1 MEKEKT
7 QLEKAFD
14 LFYTKDELRPK
25 ISSPFE
31 ADGYVVASNGHVLIR
46 VRKNRVDFEYDASN
60 KGPDMTGIIPEY
72 NRNSLL
78 QLNKQFFDVYKTVD
92 EYEDVIKN
100 VECYKCRG
108 KRVVEWTHESYK
120 KLSACPICSGK
131 GFHEKTVSE
140 KTGKRLFN
148 YQVIKIENSYF
159 LMRAFYI
166 IFSVQEL
173 VGGDIVLVSLGDDNS
188 KGMFK
193 IGDCEVLIMP
203 FLYSPENNWE
213 LIDITHKLKR

>member
-14 LFYTKDELRPK
+14 LFYIKDEFRPE

-31 ADGYVVASNGHVLIR
+31 VDGYVVASNGYVLIR
-46 VRKNRVDFEYDASN
+46 VRKNKVDFEYDVSK

-78 QLNKQFFDVYKTVD
+78 HLDKQFFDAYKTVD
-92 EYEDVIKN
+92 EYEDLMKH

-108 KRVVEWTHESYK
+108 KKVVEWTHEGFK
-120 KLSACPICSGK
+120 KLSACPVCSGK
-131 GFHEKTVSE
+131 GFIEKTVKE

-148 YQVIKIENSYF
+148 SQVIKIENSYF
-159 LMRAFYI
+159 SIRFFYTL
-166 IFSVQEL
+166 FKAQEL
-173 VGGDIVLVSLGDDNS
+173 IGGDITLVSNGDDNS
-188 KGMFK
+188 RVLFK
-193 IGDCEVLIMP
+193 ICDCEVMIMP
-203 FLYSPENNWE
+203 FNYLQGDKWE
-213 LIDITHKLKR
+213 VIDITDRLK